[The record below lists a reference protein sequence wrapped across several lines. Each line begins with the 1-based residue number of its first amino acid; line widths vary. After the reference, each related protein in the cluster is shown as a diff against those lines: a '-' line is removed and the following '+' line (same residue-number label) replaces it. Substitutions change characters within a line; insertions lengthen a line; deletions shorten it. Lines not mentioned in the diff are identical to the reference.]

1 MRTAFVIARRE
12 LMAFFTSPIAYM
24 VSAVFLLISG
34 YLFSLI
40 LIQTQQASMDGLF
53 FNVTVVLIF
62 IAPLLTMRLLA
73 DEQKT
78 GTLEILLTAPVRDW
92 EVVLGKYMAAMG
104 LFLLMLV
111 ATLYYPFILW
121 RIGGNPDWGPI
132 LSGYLGLILLSSA
145 MIAIGTLTS
154 AVTENQIV
162 AAVLGFGVL
171 LLLWLIEAARNVA
184 PGAGE
189 IFAYLALPAH
199 YDDFATG
206 AINLDDVVYYLSMT
220 IGSLF
225 LATRI
230 LETRRYR

>member
-1 MRTAFVIARRE
+1 MRTALVIARRE

-34 YLFSLI
+34 YLFALI

-92 EVVLGKYMAAMG
+92 EVVLGKYLAAMG
-104 LFLLMLV
+104 LFMLMLV
-111 ATLYYPFILW
+111 ATLYYPFLLW

-189 IFAYLALPAH
+189 ILAYLALPAH
-199 YDDFATG
+199 YDDFASG
-206 AINLDDVVYYLSMT
+206 AINLDDVVYYVSMT
-220 IGSLF
+220 VGSLF